1 MKRIN
6 RLLTFASITLLFL
19 NTGCLTKTKT
29 TIESFDGVN
38 ISFDNEGK
46 GDPVII
52 LIHGWS
58 NTRNIWEAQI
68 SHFSEKYQVIAVD
81 LPGFGK
87 SGNNRI
93 DWSIAS
99 YGKDIAAIIQR
110 LNLNKVVLVGFSL
123 GAPISIE
130 CANLIPDHIIGIVL
144 VDALKEVELKI
155 PPPMAHYIDSLMM
168 DLVTHPT
175 KEKLVERNFFKK
187 NIDSTYLRIL
197 SILEVDSHIGWRES
211 IAGNIEWQNEQCT
224 NKVQNVKVP
233 IIAINSDIQ
242 TTNVESFRKYA
253 PTFKVKIVEDVGHL
267 IMWDNT
273 EMFNQLLDESIL
285 EFMEE

>member
-6 RLLTFASITLLFL
+6 RLLTIASITLLFL

-52 LIHGWS
+52 LIHGWA

-93 DWSIAS
+93 DWSTES
-99 YGKDIAAIIQR
+99 YGKDIAAIIQG

-130 CANLIPDHIIGIVL
+130 CANLIPDHII
-144 VDALKEVELKI
+144 
-155 PPPMAHYIDSLMM
+155 
-168 DLVTHPT
+168 
-175 KEKLVERNFFKK
+175 
-187 NIDSTYLRIL
+187 
-197 SILEVDSHIGWRES
+197 
-211 IAGNIEWQNEQCT
+211 
-224 NKVQNVKVP
+224 
-233 IIAINSDIQ
+233 
-242 TTNVESFRKYA
+242 
-253 PTFKVKIVEDVGHL
+253 
-267 IMWDNT
+267 
-273 EMFNQLLDESIL
+273 
-285 EFMEE
+285 